1 MSLNKNNKVKLNS
14 IFDKYSKTLTELIKN
29 VSDEIKNEE
38 EKTHLDQIKRI
49 IRLCPQE
56 ERLIQTKETLWELR
70 NYILTRD
77 HIGLKN
83 INPNDFINKNNNV
96 EEKEF
101 ILSIIDII
109 KSRYDEIKEERKN
122 NYWTTLT
129 ILLQC
134 IIEYKQIIGEYS

>member
-83 INPNDFINKNNNV
+83 IDPNDFINKNNNV